1 MLEKI
6 RNFWQEFKIAI
17 VAAALAVAY
26 FIGKRRGKENEKAS
40 QNKKILENL
49 GRADKARGSLRNP
62 SVVDK
67 LHDKYKR

>member
-17 VAAALAVAY
+17 VAAVLAVVY

-40 QNKKILENL
+40 QNEKVLENL
-49 GRADKARGSLRNP
+49 GRADKARVGLRNP

>member
-6 RNFWQEFKIAI
+6 KNIWNELKFAL
-17 VAAALAVAY
+17 VALGLFVTY
-26 FIGKRRGKENEKAS
+26 FIGRKKGKQDEKAS
-40 QNKKILENL
+40 QNEKVLENL
-49 GRADKARGSLRNP
+49 GRANKARTGLRNP